1 MSNTNEFLAGTDPTK
16 SASTL
21 RIISIAQQ
29 SNDVVIIWT
38 TAGGR
43 TNAVQATAGDAG
55 GGYTANF
62 IDISGLIII
71 PDSGGRTTNYVDGGG
86 ATNAPSRFY
95 RVRLVP
101 QMISAARSATASC
114 QRRW

>member
-1 MSNTNEFLAGTDPTK
+1 MSTTNEFLAGTDPTK

-55 GGYTANF
+55 GGYTTNF
-62 IDISGLIII
+62 IDISGLII
-71 PDSGGRTTNYVDGGG
+71 SRAVATRRLTTW
-86 ATNAPSRFY
+86 
-95 RVRLVP
+95 
-101 QMISAARSATASC
+101 ISAGQPTFRPVSTVCGWCRRSSQSAGQLRPDVPTIG
-114 QRRW
+114 